1 MNALDVH
8 LVCLLPCTGGEES
21 LFIKHLSSSQGHVAL
36 ITALMCRIA
45 ELKPQLQSSVHV
57 IFIASEELPWPGV
70 GIDEMMKRGDC
81 EHVMG
86 GMCARQLCEHWHA
99 AFSALTSSNA
109 PQTLAWRPC
118 LNALTMYWVALV

>member
-1 MNALDVH
+1 VLLTIISFTWFLALAKKRVYSTSNF
-8 LVCLLPCTGGEES
+8 LL
-21 LFIKHLSSSQGHVAL
+21 SSQGHVAL

-86 GMCARQLCEHWHA
+86 GLCARQLFVNIGAPLSQLSFRRIHSKHWLGG
-99 AFSALTSSNA
+99 S
-109 PQTLAWRPC
+109 
-118 LNALTMYWVALV
+118 V